1 MYQIYF
7 PTDLYF
13 GAGAFKELHKIK
25 MPGKKA
31 LVVTTSGKSIKRFG
45 YLAELEKQLK
55 EQNVEFSLFDKILP
69 NPTKDSIMEAASQA
83 KAEDCDFVI
92 GFGGGSPMD
101 SAKVIALMATNPGDL
116 WDYCVRG
123 TGKGQT
129 IQNPPLPIVCIST
142 TAGTGSEADCSG
154 MVNNTDTN
162 EKFGIGDVSMFS
174 TISVVDPELMVSVPP
189 VQTSYQGLDA
199 FFHCAEGYISKKA
212 NLFNE
217 MFAITAIENV
227 GKYLVKAYRDGSNLE
242 AREHMAFANTLGGLV
257 MTTGKLTSQHSLEH
271 VMSAFHP
278 DLPHGAGLILICR
291 AYFGH
296 FVRKGDESQ
305 KFINMARALGNPTAD
320 KPEDFLVVL
329 DKLLDDC
336 GVGQLKMSDFGITKE
351 ELPVFAHEAKKV
363 FEQLFYND
371 PSLLSEE
378 DCLKI
383 YEESYQ

>member
-1 MYQIYF
+1 MF
-7 PTDLYF
+7 P
-13 GAGAFKELHKIK
+13 
-25 MPGKKA
+25 
-31 LVVTTSGKSIKRFG
+31 
-45 YLAELEKQLK
+45 
-55 EQNVEFSLFDKILP
+55 
-69 NPTKDSIMEAASQA
+69 
-83 KAEDCDFVI
+83 
-92 GFGGGSPMD
+92 
-101 SAKVIALMATNPGDL
+101 
-116 WDYCVRG
+116 
-123 TGKGQT
+123 
-129 IQNPPLPIVCIST
+129 
-142 TAGTGSEADCSG
+142 
-154 MVNNTDTN
+154 
-162 EKFGIGDVSMFS
+162 

-189 VQTSYQGLDA
+189 VQTAYQGLDA

-271 VMSAFHP
+271 VMRAFHP

>member
-13 GAGAFKELHKIK
+13 GAGALKELHKIK

-123 TGKGQT
+123 TGKGQP

-142 TAGTGSEADCSG
+142 TAGTGS
-154 MVNNTDTN
+154 
-162 EKFGIGDVSMFS
+162 
-174 TISVVDPELMVSVPP
+174 
-189 VQTSYQGLDA
+189 
-199 FFHCAEGYISKKA
+199 
-212 NLFNE
+212 
-217 MFAITAIENV
+217 
-227 GKYLVKAYRDGSNLE
+227 R
-242 AREHMAFANTLGGLV
+242 
-257 MTTGKLTSQHSLEH
+257 
-271 VMSAFHP
+271 
-278 DLPHGAGLILICR
+278 
-291 AYFGH
+291 
-296 FVRKGDESQ
+296 
-305 KFINMARALGNPTAD
+305 
-320 KPEDFLVVL
+320 
-329 DKLLDDC
+329 
-336 GVGQLKMSDFGITKE
+336 
-351 ELPVFAHEAKKV
+351 
-363 FEQLFYND
+363 
-371 PSLLSEE
+371 SEE
-378 DCLKI
+378 HTSELQ
-383 YEESYQ
+383 SQR